1 MKILRKR
8 KFFITYI
15 CLKKIENEI
24 LLAIK
29 HVKEVSKKKVTFAK
43 IEQFTKRNKIEI
55 STEELNR
62 IIENLLNNG
71 VKQMQGENQNTTY
84 NLSEQ
89 PESNDLMLMSHT
101 QEPSSS
107 SSQKFYIRWR
117 WRSCTWICCFCIKHQ
132 HRTRPYECNSKE
144 YNLIKTFSGNCS
156 KETL

>member
-24 LLAIK
+24 LAIK

-62 IIENLLNNG
+62 IIENLVNTG
-71 VKQMQGENQNTTY
+71 VMQMQGENQNTTY
-84 NLSEQ
+84 NLSGQ
-89 PESNDLMLMSHT
+89 PESNDLVLMSHA

-132 HRTRPYECNSKE
+132 HRTRPYECNSKR